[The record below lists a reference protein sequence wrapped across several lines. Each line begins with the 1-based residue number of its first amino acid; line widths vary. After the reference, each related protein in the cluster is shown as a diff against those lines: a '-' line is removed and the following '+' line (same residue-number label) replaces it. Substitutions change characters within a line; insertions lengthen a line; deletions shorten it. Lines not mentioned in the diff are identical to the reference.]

1 MGECES
7 ESSPLPYR
15 AGSRSLRGRMR
26 DTMKANPFARS
37 ATIATLTVYA
47 LAEGRQCVGE
57 VTGTGRFTSHGAY
70 PRGVDPEQPEQPE
83 LLVTRLTKP
92 GDRRPKRASGPI

>member
-1 MGECES
+1 
-7 ESSPLPYR
+7 
-15 AGSRSLRGRMR
+15 
-26 DTMKANPFARS
+26 MKANPFARS

-83 LLVTRLTKP
+83 QQQISQSPARMQ
-92 GDRRPKRASGPI
+92 PISE

>member
-1 MGECES
+1 
-7 ESSPLPYR
+7 
-15 AGSRSLRGRMR
+15 
-26 DTMKANPFARS
+26 MKANPFARS

-83 LLVTRLTKP
+83 LLGRKLTGDHLPAVPAWSLSP
-92 GDRRPKRASGPI
+92 GTEGRCGDANGFPFVAAEGR